1 VLREGFL
8 LFMLRRNPVGLLY
21 LYEDIAHSK
30 YFRLSKGNHC
40 HPLFCQNHQNF
51 PGLQAISFPRAAPAV
66 SVLETPHAIV
76 TDEAQ
81 TSFRGQSH
89 LVLSMSNVLSRRV
102 FFFFSVLSKH
112 ISDTVK
118 VIDYFFCRGNA
129 G

>member
-1 VLREGFL
+1 
-8 LFMLRRNPVGLLY
+8 MLRRNPVGLLY

-81 TSFRGQSH
+81 TSFRGQFH

-102 FFFFSVLSKH
+102 FFFFLSSQNIFQIQLKLLT
-112 ISDTVK
+112 ISSAEEMRDK
-118 VIDYFFCRGNA
+118 DLI
-129 G
+129 

>member
-1 VLREGFL
+1 MKTSPTVSTLGF
-8 LFMLRRNPVGLLY
+8 PKEITVTLY
-21 LYEDIAHSK
+21 SAK
-30 YFRLSKGNHC
+30 
-40 HPLFCQNHQNF
+40 NHQNF

-81 TSFRGQSH
+81 TSFRGQSS

-102 FFFFSVLSKH
+102 FFFSVLSKH

-118 VIDYFFCRGNA
+118 VIEYFFCRGNA

>member
-1 VLREGFL
+1 
-8 LFMLRRNPVGLLY
+8 MLRRNPVGLLY

-102 FFFFSVLSKH
+102 FFFFLSSQNIFQIQLKLLT
-112 ISDTVK
+112 ISSAEEMQDK
-118 VIDYFFCRGNA
+118 DLI
-129 G
+129 

>member
-1 VLREGFL
+1 
-8 LFMLRRNPVGLLY
+8 MLRRNPVGLLY
-21 LYEDIAHSK
+21 LYEGIAHSK

-102 FFFFSVLSKH
+102 FFFFLSSQNIFQIQLKLLT
-112 ISDTVK
+112 ISSAEEMQDK
-118 VIDYFFCRGNA
+118 DLI
-129 G
+129 

>member
-1 VLREGFL
+1 
-8 LFMLRRNPVGLLY
+8 MLRRNPVGLLY

-102 FFFFSVLSKH
+102 FFFFLSSQNIFQVQLKLLT
-112 ISDTVK
+112 ISSAEEMQDK
-118 VIDYFFCRGNA
+118 DLI
-129 G
+129 